1 MTSNKDLATRFVDAV
16 NTYIELQNEKRKR
29 YGLADPLPRLDQL
42 EAGAED
48 LLTQFSKHHFPDNSP
63 HRHLYFFDEFKQNDE
78 YIAFGGNANYNDVY
92 VVEQASG
99 KVLVFSEEEA
109 FLHDCAASFA
119 AFLEA
124 FIILI
129 ALEVELG
136 CIFRSVC
143 PPPAYFNQNCEQLF
157 AEPIAPPTN
166 KPLRTHAQRL
176 FVCSGD

>member
-48 LLTQFSKHHFPDNSP
+48 LLTQFSKHHFPDNCP
-63 HRHLYFFDEFKQNDE
+63 HRQLYFFDEFKQNDE

-109 FLHDCAASFA
+109 FLHDCAASFE

-129 ALEVELG
+129 ALEVQLG
-136 CIFRSVC
+136 QGKEIAKPQAVLDAAVAAAGGEAYRAFYQFIF
-143 PPPAYFNQNCEQLF
+143 
-157 AEPIAPPTN
+157 PISI
-166 KPLRTHAQRL
+166 KGVL
-176 FVCSGD
+176 S